1 MPRNS
6 KIYSEADRAM
16 RVATVLFVLVIL
28 SAPVWAQGDYQ
39 KGVSFYKQGQY
50 AKAAAEFEKIVEE
63 NPKYEDGFRIL
74 GDCYLKMKRYSEAA
88 TAFQK
93 AIQLDSNKASSF
105 LGLGLAYFNS
115 NRDRDAI
122 AALVKAEKLVR
133 SPRDQHLLYRTRGS
147 AYFNLKQFDE
157 AIADLSKANSIQ
169 RASYQDVLQLGIA
182 YYQTGNMP
190 EAEKHLRQALALNGN
205 SAEAKKYLNQL
216 DYGAALAAI
225 EAKNF
230 PKAVSLLT
238 GHLKDNP
245 QDGDAWFNL
254 GLARLFSND
263 TKGAEQAF
271 LQATRTAPDSWQAY
285 DRLGYIYEK
294 AKNYPKALE
303 FYRKADS
310 LSQSSQ
316 VKANVERVQERIKRQ
331 KQAAAS

>member
-1 MPRNS
+1 MRL
-6 KIYSEADRAM
+6 KIAG
-16 RVATVLFVLVIL
+16 LLVLVL
-28 SAPVWAQGDYQ
+28 CATLLAQGDYQ

-50 AKAAAEFEKIVEE
+50 AKAAAEFEKIVED
-63 NPKYEDGFRIL
+63 NPKYEDGYRIL
-74 GDCYLKMKRYSEAA
+74 GDSYLKLKRYNDAA
-88 TAFQK
+88 AAFQK
-93 AIQLDSNKASSF
+93 AVQLNSNNAVSF
-105 LGLGLAYFNS
+105 LGLGLAYYNAD
-115 NRDRDAI
+115 RYRDAI

-133 SPRDQHLLYRTRGS
+133 SPRDQQVLYRTRGS

-157 AIADLSKANSIQ
+157 AISDLLKANAIQ

-182 YYQTGNMP
+182 YYQTGNMT

-205 SAEAKKYLNQL
+205 SAEAKKYLKQL
-216 DYGAALAAI
+216 DYGSALAAI

-238 GHLKDNP
+238 DHLKENP

-263 TKGAEQAF
+263 TRGAEDAF
-271 LQATRTAPDSWQAY
+271 LQATRTAPDNWQAF

-294 AKNYPKALE
+294 GKNYPKALQ

-310 LSQSSQ
+310 LSQNSQ

-331 KQAAAS
+331 KQATAS

>member
-1 MPRNS
+1 M
-6 KIYSEADRAM
+6 AGLL
-16 RVATVLFVLVIL
+16 VLVLCATV
-28 SAPVWAQGDYQ
+28 SAQGDYQ

-50 AKAAAEFEKIVEE
+50 AKAAAEFEKIVQE

-74 GDCYLKMKRYSEAA
+74 GDSYLKLKRYNDAA
-88 TAFQK
+88 GAFQK
-93 AIQLDSNKASSF
+93 AVQLNANNAVSF
-105 LGLGLAYFNS
+105 LGLGLAYYNAD
-115 NRDRDAI
+115 RYRDAI
-122 AALVKAEKLVR
+122 AALVRAEKLVR
-133 SPRDQHLLYRTRGS
+133 SPRDQHVLYRTRGS

-157 AIADLSKANSIQ
+157 AIADLVRANSIQ
-169 RASYQDVLQLGIA
+169 RANYQDVLQLGIA
-182 YYQTGNMP
+182 YYQTGNMA
-190 EAEKHLRQALALNGN
+190 EAEKHLRQALALDGN

-216 DYGAALAAI
+216 DYGSALSAI

-238 GHLKDNP
+238 QHLRDNP

-254 GLARLFSND
+254 GLAKLFSND
-263 TKGAEQAF
+263 TKGAEEAF
-271 LQATRTAPDSWQAY
+271 LQATRTAPNSWQAY

-294 AKNYPKALE
+294 GKNYTKALQ

-331 KQAAAS
+331 KQGAAS